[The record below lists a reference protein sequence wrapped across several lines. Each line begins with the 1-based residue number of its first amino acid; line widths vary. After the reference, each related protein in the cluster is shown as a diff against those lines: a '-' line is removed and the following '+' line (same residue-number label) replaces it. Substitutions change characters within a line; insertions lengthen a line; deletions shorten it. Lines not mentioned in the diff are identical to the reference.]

1 MPTIKILYLM
11 NAESYIKTK
20 IAKSE
25 SMLDRKKAF
34 ELYNIKWLL
43 CYENNKITQ
52 HTTILSHIAIRD
64 ITYLNFV
71 NQK

>member
-43 CYENNKITQ
+43 C
-52 HTTILSHIAIRD
+52 
-64 ITYLNFV
+64 
-71 NQK
+71 